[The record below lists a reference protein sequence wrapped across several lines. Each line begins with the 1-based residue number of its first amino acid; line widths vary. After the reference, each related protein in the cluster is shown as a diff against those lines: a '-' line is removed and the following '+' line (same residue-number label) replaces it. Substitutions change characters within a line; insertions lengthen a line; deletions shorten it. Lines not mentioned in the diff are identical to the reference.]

1 MVKKVN
7 FEESPA
13 ISVNEPKKKAATKK
27 TTAKKAVKKE
37 LKPEEGVV
45 ILACINQGFLE
56 KMNKL
61 AEKEGV
67 KLVITNEQVIYDYIE
82 AKSVEV
88 DESARMTAF
97 LKDERNRKLAQE
109 HAKEMWRILSC
120 GKSMD
125 KAKDVV
131 FEKKSLVKA
140 TTLSW
145 TKAEEMLNT
154 LEGFGFVKRI
164 SKTEF
169 TFLFDLKMIREHI
182 KNQVTLSVESLNLD
196 IERYKGA
203 VEESSDIDEK
213 DKEKFLS
220 EFNSEVTRN
229 IVF

>member
-1 MVKKVN
+1 MAKKVKT
-7 FEESPA
+7 EEPA
-13 ISVNEPKKKAATKK
+13 VEAQEPKKKAAPKK
-27 TTAKKAVKKE
+27 MTAKKAVNKE

-45 ILACINQGFLE
+45 ILACINQGFLD

-67 KLVITNEQVIYDYIE
+67 KLVLTNEQVIYDYIE
-82 AKSVEV
+82 AQSGEV

-109 HAKEMWRILSC
+109 HAKEIWRILSR

-145 TKAEEMLNT
+145 NKAEEMLNT
-154 LEGFGFVKRI
+154 LEVFGFVKRI

-196 IERYKGA
+196 IQRYKGA

-220 EFNSEVTRN
+220 EFSSEVTRN

>member
-1 MVKKVN
+1 MAKKVKTD
-7 FEESPA
+7 ELAVEA
-13 ISVNEPKKKAATKK
+13 QEPKKKAATRE
-27 TTAKKAVKKE
+27 TTAKKAEKKE

-67 KLVITNEQVIYDYIE
+67 KLVLTNEQVIYDYIE
-82 AKSVEV
+82 SKSGEV
-88 DESARMTAF
+88 DETARMTAF
-97 LKDERNRKLAQE
+97 LKDERNRMLAKE
-109 HAKEMWRILSC
+109 HAKEIWRILSN
-120 GKSMD
+120 GRSMD
-125 KAKDVV
+125 KASGVV
-131 FEKKSLVKA
+131 FEKKSLVKS

-145 TKAEEMLNT
+145 NKAEDMLNT
-154 LEGFGFVKRI
+154 LEVFGFVKRI

-169 TFLFDLKMIREHI
+169 TFLFDPNMILEHI
-182 KNQVTLSVESLNLD
+182 KSQVNFSVESLNLD
-196 IERYKGA
+196 IQRYKGA

-220 EFNSEVTRN
+220 GFYSEITRN

>member
-1 MVKKVN
+1 MAKKVKTD
-7 FEESPA
+7 EIAAEA
-13 ISVNEPKKKAATKK
+13 QEPKKKAATRK
-27 TTAKKAVKKE
+27 TTAKKAEKKE

-67 KLVITNEQVIYDYIE
+67 KLVLTNEQVIYDYIE
-82 AKSVEV
+82 SKGVEV

-97 LKDERNRKLAQE
+97 LKDERNRMLAKE
-109 HAKEMWRILSC
+109 HAKEIWRILSN
-120 GKSMD
+120 GRSMD
-125 KAKDVV
+125 KARDVV
-131 FEKKSLVKA
+131 FTKKSLVKA

-145 TKAEEMLNT
+145 NKAEDMLNT
-154 LEGFGFVKRI
+154 LEVFGFVKRI

-169 TFLFDLKMIREHI
+169 TFLFDPNMILEHI
-182 KNQVTLSVESLNLD
+182 KSQVNFSVESLNLD
-196 IERYKGA
+196 IQRYKGA
-203 VEESSDIDEK
+203 VEESSDIDVK

-220 EFNSEVTRN
+220 EFYSEITRN

>member
-1 MVKKVN
+1 MVRKVKT
-7 FEESPA
+7 EEPA
-13 ISVNEPKKKAATKK
+13 VEAQEPNKKAAPKK
-27 TTAKKAVKKE
+27 TTAKKVVKKE

-45 ILACINQGFLE
+45 ILACINQGFLD

-67 KLVITNEQVIYDYIE
+67 KLVLTNEQVIHDYIE
-82 AKSVEV
+82 AQSGEV
-88 DESARMTAF
+88 DETARMTAF

-109 HAKEMWRILSC
+109 HAKEMWRILSR
-120 GKSMD
+120 GKSMS

-131 FEKKSLVKA
+131 FDKKSLVKA

-154 LEGFGFVKRI
+154 LEVFGFIKRI

-196 IERYKGA
+196 IQRYKGA

-220 EFNSEVTRN
+220 EFGSEVTRN

>member
-1 MVKKVN
+1 MAKKVKTEEPA
-7 FEESPA
+7 FE
-13 ISVNEPKKKAATKK
+13 VQEPEKKAAPKKK
-27 TTAKKAVKKE
+27 TTAEKVVKKE

-61 AEKEGV
+61 AEKDGV
-67 KLVITNEQVIYDYIE
+67 KLVLTNEQVIYDYIE
-82 AKSVEV
+82 AKSGEV

-109 HAKEMWRILSC
+109 HAKEMWRILSR

-131 FEKKSLVKA
+131 FEKKSIVKA

-154 LEGFGFVKRI
+154 LEVFGFVERI
-164 SKTEF
+164 GKTEF

-182 KNQVTLSVESLNLD
+182 WNQVILSVEGLNLD
-196 IERYKGA
+196 IQRYKGA

-220 EFNSEVTRN
+220 EFSSEVTRN

>member
-1 MVKKVN
+1 MAKKVKT
-7 FEESPA
+7 EEPA
-13 ISVNEPKKKAATKK
+13 VEVQEPKKKAAPKK

-45 ILACINQGFLE
+45 ILACINQRFLE

-67 KLVITNEQVIYDYIE
+67 KLVLTNEQVIYDYI
-82 AKSVEV
+82 AQSGEV
-88 DESARMTAF
+88 DEAARMTAF

-109 HAKEMWRILSC
+109 HAKEMWRILSR
-120 GKSMD
+120 GRSMD

-131 FEKKSLVKA
+131 FEKKALVKA

-145 TKAEEMLNT
+145 SKAEEMLNT
-154 LEGFGFVKRI
+154 LEVFGFVKRI

-182 KNQVTLSVESLNLD
+182 KNQVTLSIESLNLD
-196 IERYKGA
+196 IQRYKGA

-220 EFNSEVTRN
+220 EFSSEVTKN

>member
-1 MVKKVN
+1 MAKKVKT
-7 FEESPA
+7 EEPA
-13 ISVNEPKKKAATKK
+13 VEAQEPKKKVAPKK

-67 KLVITNEQVIYDYIE
+67 KLVLTNEQVIYDYIE
-82 AKSVEV
+82 AQSGEV
-88 DESARMTAF
+88 DEAARMTAF

-109 HAKEMWRILSC
+109 HAKEIWRILSR

-131 FEKKSLVKA
+131 FEKKALVKA

-154 LEGFGFVKRI
+154 LEVFGFVKRV

-196 IERYKGA
+196 IQRYKGA

-220 EFNSEVTRN
+220 EFSSEVTRN